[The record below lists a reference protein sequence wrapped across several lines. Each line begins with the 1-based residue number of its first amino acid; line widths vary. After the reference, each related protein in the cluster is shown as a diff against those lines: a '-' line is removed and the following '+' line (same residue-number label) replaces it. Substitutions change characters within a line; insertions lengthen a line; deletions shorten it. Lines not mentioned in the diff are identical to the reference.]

1 MEATFCMQIWATG
14 DVSHADDI
22 MAKDVHLHS
31 LIEGKQHCLHRPLNI
46 DLLHLLLVMVLYL
59 R

>member
-1 MEATFCMQIWATG
+1 MATFCMQIWASG
-14 DVSHADDI
+14 DVSHAYDI

-31 LIEGKQHCLHRPLNI
+31 LIEGEQRRLHRPLNS

-59 R
+59 L